1 MRCRGPRE
9 KRVWVLAPPF
19 FLGYGA
25 PFFSWVWRP
34 LFRLGF
40 GAPFFFL
47 GLAPPFLGLA
57 PPFYLWVWRPLFFSW
72 VWRPLFSHLWYFT
85 CNRPRWLPWSLGRA
99 GLEPGEPPLRCR
111 MSSSVLA
118 VHIFLISE
126 RTEKSSPEIRRPRV
140 ERAQLDS
147 LGSGLLTRQLAD
159 PTEKRRR
166 KMHQIDSLKHQRRA
180 LSFRVRRARSR
191 RQAYTATTPV
201 RGDETPG
208 RQLVGYRHL
217 RNHHLRRLPSGLGS
231 STTLHVPN
239 TVG

>member
-1 MRCRGPRE
+1 MAAM
-9 KRVWVLAPPF
+9 VAWQ
-19 FLGYGA
+19 
-25 PFFSWVWRP
+25 
-34 LFRLGF
+34 
-40 GAPFFFL
+40 
-47 GLAPPFLGLA
+47 
-57 PPFYLWVWRPLFFSW
+57 
-72 VWRPLFSHLWYFT
+72 
-85 CNRPRWLPWSLGRA
+85 GRA
-99 GLEPGEPPLRCR
+99 RAGRTPPRCR

-118 VHIFLISE
+118 VHIYFLISE

-191 RQAYTATTPV
+191 RQAYTATIPV

-217 RNHHLRRLPSGLGS
+217 RYHHLRRLPSGLGS

>member
-1 MRCRGPRE
+1 MVGHFFRRGRGRGPRE

-72 VWRPLFSHLWYFT
+72 VWRPLFSHLRYFN

-99 GLEPGEPPLRCR
+99 GLEPGEPPLG
-111 MSSSVLA
+111 A
-118 VHIFLISE
+118 VTRNAILELGAWQFIILCKFMN
-126 RTEKSSPEIRRPRV
+126 RTTRV
-140 ERAQLDS
+140 ELTRRLERALLGS

-159 PTEKRRR
+159 PTVKRRR
-166 KMHQIDSLKHQRRA
+166 KMHQILGTLKKASAAASSGYWLGPPLIRA
-180 LSFRVRRARSR
+180 CVLPFFSDYLS
-191 RQAYTATTPV
+191 
-201 RGDETPG
+201 
-208 RQLVGYRHL
+208 
-217 RNHHLRRLPSGLGS
+217 
-231 STTLHVPN
+231 
-239 TVG
+239 

>member
-1 MRCRGPRE
+1 M
-9 KRVWVLAPPF
+9 APP
-19 FLGYGA
+19 LYLY
-25 PFFSWVWRP
+25 
-34 LFRLGF
+34 LFIGID
-40 GAPFFFL
+40 
-47 GLAPPFLGLA
+47 
-57 PPFYLWVWRPLFFSW
+57 
-72 VWRPLFSHLWYFT
+72 
-85 CNRPRWLPWSLGRA
+85 RPRWLPWSHGRA
-99 GLEPGEPPLRCR
+99 GLEPGEPPLDAVCRARCWR
-111 MSSSVLA
+111 SV
-118 VHIFLISE
+118 FLIMI
-126 RTEKSSPEIRRPRV
+126 RTVRKSSPEIRRPRV

-147 LGSGLLTRQLAD
+147 SGSGLLTRQLVD
-159 PTEKRRR
+159 PTDYGKK

-191 RQAYTATTPV
+191 RQAYTATIPV